1 MANLKTIEAL
11 KKAVGKKIVN
21 VDLSDNET
29 CIVVFFEDESNPM
42 SFFSS
47 KKIVVECG
55 GWGIEALKKAIEKK
69 VTNVDYSDNGTCVVL
84 LFEDIPMII
93 NIFSTE
99 EIVVEY
105 GC

>member
-1 MANLKTIEAL
+1 MVNPKTIEAL
-11 KKAVGKKIVN
+11 KKAVGKKLAKY
-21 VDLSDNET
+21 DWSDDET
-29 CIVVFFEDESNPM
+29 CIVLFFEEELNPM

-47 KKIVVECG
+47 KNIVIEY
-55 GWGIEALKKAIEKK
+55 GIEILEKVINKK

-84 LFEDIPMII
+84 LFEDVPLLV
-93 NIFSTE
+93 NIFSTR